1 MGERREWGV
10 GWVWF
15 TMCVLGTVFT
25 HAWEVTLDVA
35 RVVFSL
41 IEGRSQQH
49 DQLALIVNK
58 VFIQRLQ
65 HLIPLLGI
73 SCTRNDTP

>member
-41 IEGRSQQH
+41 IEEIGRAH
-49 DQLALIVNK
+49 V
-58 VFIQRLQ
+58 
-65 HLIPLLGI
+65 
-73 SCTRNDTP
+73 